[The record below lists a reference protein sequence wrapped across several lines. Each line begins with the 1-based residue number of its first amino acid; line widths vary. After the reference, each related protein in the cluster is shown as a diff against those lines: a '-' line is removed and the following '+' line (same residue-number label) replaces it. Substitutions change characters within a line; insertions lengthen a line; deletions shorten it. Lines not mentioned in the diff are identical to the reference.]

1 MEDKIQRMKELT
13 ALLSKAGK
21 ADYQESRE
29 IMSKF

>member
-21 ADYQESRE
+21 AYYQGDYEQ
-29 IMSKF
+29 F